1 MNWNEI
7 INPRRACAAR
17 VTVVVSHCVS
27 VKSYLTL
34 EASLRPENAVKYS
47 AGDGGQK
54 FVAFS
59 LDLFRY

>member
-1 MNWNEI
+1 MRSEGNGS
-7 INPRRACAAR
+7 C
-17 VTVVVSHCVS
+17 VSHCVS

-54 FVAFS
+54 YVAFS